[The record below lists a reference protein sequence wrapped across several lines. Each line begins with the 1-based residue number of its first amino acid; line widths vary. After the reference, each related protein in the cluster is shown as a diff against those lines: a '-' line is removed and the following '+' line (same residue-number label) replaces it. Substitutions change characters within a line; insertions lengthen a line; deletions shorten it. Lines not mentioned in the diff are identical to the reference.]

1 MLVGRDIALM
11 CVRPEPN
18 SAGNLNISCIGP
30 SEPPLSASKCRLLR
44 TFRNFHW
51 PKVEVTDGSWAQP
64 LKREKRAKLSLRL
77 ITDYRLKVLESLDL
91 DPGDPKRRANGEMPR
106 LAASI

>member
-1 MLVGRDIALM
+1 M

-18 SAGNLNISCIGP
+18 SAGNLKDSLHRAVRT
-30 SEPPLSASKCRLLR
+30 SASASKCRLLR